1 MIDGLIA
8 ATFAAR
14 NLAHLTHWN
23 TDSYSEHVALAE
35 FYDAIPDLVDEFV
48 ECYQGLCEKVGMV
61 KLVPAT
67 GEILELL
74 KEDVEW
80 MQGNCDEL
88 CKGYSA
94 LANLLDNITSCYMK
108 TIYKL
113 ENLK

>member
-23 TDSYSEHVALAE
+23 TGSYAEHVALSN
-35 FYDAIPDLVDEFV
+35 FYDSLPDMVDDFV
-48 ECYQGLCEKVGMV
+48 ECYQGRFGKVGMV

-67 GEILELL
+67 GKILDLL

-80 MQGNCDEL
+80 MQDNCDDL
-88 CKGYSA
+88 CKGYGA
-94 LANLLDNITSCYMK
+94 LENLLQNISELYLRTM
-108 TIYKL
+108 YKL
-113 ENLK
+113 ENLS